1 MRRAPAASVV
11 AGPAT
16 RPVDLVLADPPYEV
30 STTTVQALLGDLVS
44 HGWTAPG
51 AVAVVERPTGAAE
64 IAWPAGWSADSPRRY
79 GDTRLEIGTAD

>member
-11 AGPAT
+11 ASAAP

-30 STTTVQALLGDLVS
+30 PTATVEALLSDLLA
-44 HGWTAPG
+44 HGWTSPG
-51 AVAVVERPTGAAE
+51 TVAVLERPAGAAE
-64 IAWPAGWSADSPRRY
+64 IAWPSGWSADKPRRY